1 MSLGYEQGSGVSR
14 NEKLGHSA
22 VGGQVGV
29 LSGGL
34 GFELH
39 EALLCSC
46 PQPRVA
52 GEVNTEISH
61 CRLHTPQ
68 LSSPGEALKTSVSRA
83 LEMKP

>member
-46 PQPRVA
+46 PQPRVG
-52 GEVNTEISH
+52 GEVNTV
-61 CRLHTPQ
+61 RLVTVDSTHH
-68 LSSPGEALKTSVSRA
+68 SSAH
-83 LEMKP
+83 LEKH